1 MKKNTYYV
9 MEANLNSYRKAEKI
23 SATSLTSA
31 KRTASRNRVFVG
43 TELSIGL
50 WVDDNGFVRDPLT
63 IKTGDGPWEE
73 PNLADGNWIW

>member
-9 MEANLNSYRKAEKI
+9 AESTPNAYRKAEKI

-43 TELSIGL
+43 TEMSIGL
-50 WVDDNGFVRDPLT
+50 WVDDNGFVREP
-63 IKTGDGPWEE
+63 IAVKTGDGPWEDIFPANE
-73 PNLADGNWIW
+73 R

>member
-1 MKKNTYYV
+1 MGKNTYYV
-9 MEANLNSYRKAEKI
+9 MESTPNAYRKAEKI
-23 SATSLTSA
+23 SATSLASA
-31 KRTASRNRVFVG
+31 KRLASRNRVFVG

-50 WVDDNGFVRDPLT
+50 SVDDNGFVKDPIA

>member
-1 MKKNTYYV
+1 MEKQIYSV
-9 MEANLNSYRKAEKI
+9 MEATPNAYRKAEKI

-31 KRTASRNRVFVG
+31 KRIASRNRGFVG

-50 WVDDNGFVRDPLT
+50 SVDDNGFVRDP
-63 IKTGDGPWEE
+63 IAVKTGNGPWEE

>member
-1 MKKNTYYV
+1 MKKNAYYI
-9 MEANLNSYRKAEKI
+9 METTPGGYRKAKKI
-23 SATSLTSA
+23 HATSLTSA
-31 KRTASRNRVFVG
+31 KRAASRNRVFVG

-50 WVDDNGFVRDPLT
+50 SVDDNGFVRDPLT

>member
-9 MEANLNSYRKAEKI
+9 MEANPNSYRKAEKI

-31 KRTASRNRVFVG
+31 KRIASRNRVFVG

-50 WVDDNGFVRDPLT
+50 SVDDNGFVRDP
-63 IKTGDGPWEE
+63 IAVKTGDGSWEE
-73 PNLADGNWIW
+73 PNLVDGNWIW